1 MFKLKKDPQFED
13 SEVPFLR
20 QKRYHFRYH
29 FENGI
34 ILGIILGKKVSF
46 LPLFGN
52 KNVPFLE
59 KNELKRYLYFFK
71 KVPTGTYKSP
81 DETHIY
87 IYMVINEQYKILV

>member
-29 FENGI
+29 FGKKGI

-46 LPLFGN
+46 LPLFVN

-81 DETHIY
+81 KETHY
-87 IYMVINEQYKILV
+87 IEYILKKTPN